1 MRISKTKDTALST
14 ENNSKFHKAQGTDME
29 QCGHDRI
36 H

>member
-1 MRISKTKDTALST
+1 MRISKTKDTPLST
-14 ENNSKFHKAQGTDME
+14 ENSKSHKAQDTDME